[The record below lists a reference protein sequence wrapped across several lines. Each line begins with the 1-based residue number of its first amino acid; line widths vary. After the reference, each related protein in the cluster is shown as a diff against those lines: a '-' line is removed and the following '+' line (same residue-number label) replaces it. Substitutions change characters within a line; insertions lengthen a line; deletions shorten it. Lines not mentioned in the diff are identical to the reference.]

1 MMADPAPSRA
11 IPRATV
17 STIIPLY
24 NGAAFIEQA
33 IRSVL
38 AQTLPAHEIIVVD
51 DGSTDNGAAIV
62 EALARTEPIRLL
74 RKANGGQSSARN
86 HGAAHATGD
95 LIAFLDQ
102 DDLFYPHHLE
112 TLVEPFAKHRHGR
125 LGWVYSDL
133 DRIDRNGQMIIR
145 AFLSELPAKHPK
157 RRLSDCLERDMFV
170 LPSAAVIDRAAFTAV
185 GGFDEA
191 LSGYEDDDLF
201 LRLFLAG
208 YDNVFIDR
216 PLSAWRIFD
225 TSSSYSPRMAASR
238 RIYARKLLERFPD
251 EPRFEQYHTSDYI
264 LPRFLPQAV
273 ADARHALALGDAELI
288 ETCIAEI
295 TWLRGFVT
303 TRPAAREAGRH
314 FLISVVVPLYNG
326 AAYIEQTLQSALAQT
341 LPPDEIIVVDDG
353 STDDGPEIVRRIAA
367 EHPIRL
373 LEKPN
378 GGQSSARNHGVAHA
392 HGDLIALL
400 DHDDIWYPHHLAT
413 LVQPFRTAEVMR
425 VGWSYS
431 NLDRVDRSGRMQ
443 VRSFLSALGTAHPKR
458 SLHDCLGQD
467 MFILPTA
474 SLIDRKAFLEVGGFD
489 ERLSGYEDDDLFLR
503 LFLAGYENIYIDA
516 ALSQWRIFSDSASY
530 SPRMARSR
538 RIYADK
544 LLRQFPDN
552 RRMAE
557 FYASGV
563 IAPRFLT
570 QMLAEYRRALSYGTH
585 DEIQAAYRDL
595 KFVTRH
601 LRRRSRVILS
611 VILPILRVPPL
622 ARVVLWIRRLLPGTF
637 RRAGGFLG

>member
-1 MMADPAPSRA
+1 MTAAPTISSA
-11 IPRATV
+11 PRPTI

-38 AQTLPAHEIIVVD
+38 AQTAPAHEIIVVD
-51 DGSTDNGAAIV
+51 DGSTDDGPAIV
-62 EALARTEPIRLL
+62 EGLGKAERIRLL
-74 RKANGGQSSARN
+74 RKVNGGQSSARN
-86 HGAAHATGD
+86 HGATQATGD

-102 DDLFYPHHLE
+102 DDLFYPDHLE
-112 TLVEPFAKHRHGR
+112 MLSKPFAEHRQGR

-133 DRIDRNGQMIIR
+133 DRIDQSGQMIIR

-157 RRLSDCLERDMFV
+157 HRLSDCLERDMFV
-170 LPSAAVIDRAAFTAV
+170 LPSASLIDRAAFISV

-208 YDNVFIDR
+208 YDNVFIDC

-225 TSSSYSPRMAASR
+225 TSSSYSPRMAESR
-238 RIYARKLLERFPD
+238 RFYARKLLERFPD
-251 EPRFEQYHTSDYI
+251 EPRFQQYHTSDYI
-264 LPRFLPQAV
+264 LPRFLPRAI
-273 ADARHALALGDAELI
+273 ADARLALALGDPGLI

-303 TRPAAREAGRH
+303 TRPAAQKAGRH

-326 AAYIEQTLQSALAQT
+326 AATIEQTLKSALIQT
-341 LPPDEIIVVDDG
+341 TPPDEIIVVDDG
-353 STDDGPEIVRRIAA
+353 STDDGPEIVRRLAA
-367 EHPIRL
+367 HHAIRL
-373 LEKPN
+373 LQKPN
-378 GGQSSARNHGVAHA
+378 GGQSAARNFGVAHA

-413 LVQPFRTAEVMR
+413 LVEPFGGAHVMP

-443 VRSFLSALGTAHPKR
+443 VRSFLSVLGTTHPKR
-458 SLHDCLGQD
+458 SLHHCLGED

-516 ALSQWRIFSDSASY
+516 ALSQWRIFSGSASY

-538 RIYADK
+538 RIYAEK

-570 QMLAEYRRALSYGTH
+570 QMLAEYRRALNDGTR

-595 KFVTRH
+595 RFVVRH

-611 VILPILRVPPL
+611 VVLPVLRIPPL
-622 ARVVLWIRRLLPGTF
+622 ARVVLWMQRLVPGAF
-637 RRAGGFLG
+637 RRVGGLLR